1 MSNRVEPEIPNITL
15 DDDHIKPSSTK
26 TTNTNSTTPTKTV
39 TSPSKT
45 SGVSIFFT
53 VAIYLALAGTGYYFF
68 EQNKQLKTSINEA
81 DQRIQQL
88 EDQLSATGEEMGES
102 TVALKAKLQAISEKT
117 EKLWAEMDKLWAS
130 AWRRNQSE
138 IKELRAQNKKQA
150 SANNNVTN
158 TVNTL
163 AASVGNITEKQTAT
177 EFTVDALSEQVQ
189 QANTLKQEINQLSDD
204 MAAIQQNIQGRNSQQ
219 IEVASNVNSLDMQIK
234 LLIERIESLENKKA
248 VTIPPGSNIP
258 SANE

>member
-26 TTNTNSTTPTKTV
+26 TTNTNSNTTAKSV
-39 TSPSKT
+39 TPPSNKT
-45 SGVSIFFT
+45 SGVSVFFT
-53 VAIYLALAGTGYYFF
+53 VAIYIALAGTGYYFF
-68 EQNKQLKTSINEA
+68 EQNKQLKSSIDDA
-81 DQRIQQL
+81 DHRIQQL

-138 IKELRAQNKKQA
+138 IKELRAQNKKQD
-150 SANNNVTN
+150 SANSNVTN

-189 QANTLKQEINQLSDD
+189 QANMLKQEINQLSDD

-234 LLIERIESLENKKA
+234 MLIERIESLENKKA
-248 VTIPPGSNIP
+248 VTIPPGN
-258 SANE
+258 